1 MNLNWGGWLF
11 IGFILLLLWFL
22 SMMLK
27 DPVRLCIKGK
37 RTVGIV
43 VAMTKVE
50 DSQHDTLRVP
60 VVEFVTSTGERARA
74 RSRQLIGWSLSRLGD
89 KVTVLYNPS
98 NPSDAHLV
106 MLNEYRGV
114 VFVLGFIA
122 FVIFLWTAVIVSSGV
137 STFDDPFHLLP
148 KLIAHFHLSS
158 VRFPILFILSFA
170 IPACGI
176 GTYWTYQS
184 ATNLRAN
191 GIKTIG
197 HVIGSEWNSSTLS
210 DGSKATGLFP
220 MITFEDASGASHTIR
235 RSLAKPLSRLQ
246 AGEEVEVIYPTG
258 QPDLGVVNTW
268 DEFWPPTLFFGLMF
282 IAFIILFRLTL
293 IESLDAS
300 KSWPNS
306 QKKLMTTGV
315 PAIAI
320 VLSANPK
327 TRLLKFRID
336 KDPQTPS
343 TKLDEFISLEN
354 AISDWKPPQTNVEI
368 QKGDQFRAYL
378 DPLKP
383 FDYYYIDFSHRLGSD
398 RFVKSI
404 EEEDAE
410 DDENDKVMVSKL
422 TNLITI
428 CSPYLSPE
436 NASEIQTLITDNDL
450 CPAYEKLITRLMN
463 LPKPLPAP
471 LQKVDWNDFTG
482 IGVYMGFD
490 EDSEDDPEFWK
501 KFQTFTKEL
510 N

>member
-11 IGFILLLLWFL
+11 SSFILLLLWFL

-27 DPVRLCIKGK
+27 DPVRLSIKGK
-37 RTVGIV
+37 RTTGIV
-43 VAMTKVE
+43 VAMAKIE
-50 DSQHDTLRVP
+50 GSELDTARAP

-74 RSRQLIGWSLSRLGD
+74 RSRQLIGWSLSRLGS

-98 NPSDAHLV
+98 DPSDAHLV

-148 KLIAHFHLSS
+148 KLIAHFHLSPA
-158 VRFPILFILSFA
+158 RFPILFILSFA

-184 ATNLRAN
+184 TINLRAN
-191 GIKTIG
+191 GIKTVG
-197 HVIGSEWNSSTLS
+197 HVIGSEWNSSTLN

-220 MITFEDASGASHTIR
+220 MVTFEDASGTSHTIR
-235 RSLAKPLSRLQ
+235 RSLAKPLSRLK
-246 AGEEVEVIYPTG
+246 AGEEVEVIYPAG
-258 QPDLGVVNTW
+258 QPDQGVVNTW
-268 DEFWPPTLFFGLMF
+268 DEFWPPTLFFGFMF
-282 IAFIILFRLTL
+282 IAFILLFRLT
-293 IESLDAS
+293 INGSVVDS
-300 KSWPNS
+300 KSRPNS

-315 PAIAI
+315 PAKAT
-320 VLSANPK
+320 VLNANPK
-327 TRLLKFRID
+327 TRLLQFRID
-336 KDPQTPS
+336 GDPQTPY
-343 TKLDEFISLEN
+343 TILEDFISLEDS
-354 AISDWKPPQTNVEI
+354 ISNWEPPKTNVEI

-404 EEEDAE
+404 EEEDAA
-410 DDENDKVMVSKL
+410 DDENDKVIAGKL
-422 TNLITI
+422 TNLITT
-428 CSPYLSPE
+428 CSPYISPE

-450 CPAYEKLITRLMN
+450 CPAYEKLMTRIMN

-471 LQKVDWNDFTG
+471 LQKVDWNDFTEIG
-482 IGVYMGFD
+482 IYLGFD
-490 EDSEDDPEFWK
+490 EDSEDVREFWRK
-501 KFQTFTKEL
+501 LQIFSSL
-510 N
+510 

>member
-22 SMMLK
+22 GMMLK

-37 RTVGIV
+37 RAVGIV

-50 DSQHDTLRVP
+50 DSQHDTVRAP

-98 NPSDAHLV
+98 DPSDAHLV

-114 VFVLGFIA
+114 GFVLGFIA
-122 FVIFLWTAVIVSSGV
+122 FVIFLWTSVIVISGD

-148 KLIAHFHLSS
+148 KLIARFHLSP
-158 VRFPILFILSFA
+158 VRFPILFILSSA

-176 GTYWTYQS
+176 GTYWTYRS
-184 ATNLRAN
+184 ATNLRTN
-191 GIKTIG
+191 GIKTVG
-197 HVIGSEWNSSTLS
+197 HVVGSEWNSSTMN
-210 DGSKATGLFP
+210 DHSKATGLFP

-268 DEFWPPTLFFGLMF
+268 DEFWPPTLFFGLLF
-282 IAFIILFRLTL
+282 IAFIILFCLTL
-293 IESLDAS
+293 NGSVSAS
-300 KSWPNS
+300 KSRPNN

-315 PAIAI
+315 PTIAT

-327 TRLLKFRID
+327 DRLLKFRID
-336 KDPQTPS
+336 QDPQTPS

-354 AISDWKPPQTNVEI
+354 AISDWEPPKTNMEI

-378 DPLKP
+378 DSLKP
-383 FDYYYIDFSHRLGSD
+383 TKNFYVNFNDKIGNNPNVQSID
-398 RFVKSI
+398 
-404 EEEDAE
+404 EEEESYNKEEEVLAG
-410 DDENDKVMVSKL
+410 KL
-422 TNLITI
+422 TNLVNTS
-428 CSPYLSPE
+428 SPYLSSE
-436 NASEIQTLITDNDL
+436 TVSEIRKLIKNDEL
-450 CPAYEKLITRLMN
+450 SLAFEKLATGIMS
-463 LPKPLPAP
+463 LPKPLPTP
-471 LQKVDWNDFTG
+471 LRNNDWDACSKLLVKLG
-482 IGVYMGFD
+482 LD
-490 EDSEDDPEFWK
+490 EESEDDPGFWK
-501 KFQTFTKEL
+501 KFQVFKTGL

>member
-1 MNLNWGGWLF
+1 MTINWGGWIF
-11 IGFILLLLWFL
+11 SGVILLLLFFL
-22 SMMLK
+22 SLMLK
-27 DPVRLCIKGK
+27 DPVRLSIKGK
-37 RTVGIV
+37 RAKGIV

-50 DSQHDTLRVP
+50 DSQHDTLRAP

-74 RSRQLIGWSLSRLGD
+74 RSRQLVGWSLSHLGD

-114 VFVLGFIA
+114 VVVLGFIA
-122 FVIFLWTAVIVSSGV
+122 FVIFLWTAVIVGSGV

-148 KLIAHFHLSS
+148 KLIAHFHLSP

-184 ATNLRAN
+184 ATNLRDN
-191 GIKTIG
+191 GIKTVG
-197 HVIGSEWNSSTLS
+197 HVTGSEWNSSTMS

-235 RSLAKPLSRLQ
+235 RSLAKPLSRLK
-246 AGEEVEVIYPTG
+246 AGETVEVIYLTG

-300 KSWPNS
+300 KSRPNS

-315 PAIAI
+315 PAIAT

-383 FDYYYIDFSHRLGSD
+383 FDFYYIDFSHRLGSD

-410 DDENDKVMVSKL
+410 DEENDKVMAGKL

-436 NASEIQTLITDNDL
+436 NTNEIQTLITDNDL
-450 CPAYEKLITRLMN
+450 CPAYEKLITRIMN

-482 IGVYMGFD
+482 IGIYLGLD

>member
-1 MNLNWGGWLF
+1 MNLNWGGWIF
-11 IGFILLLLWFL
+11 SGVILLLLFFL
-22 SMMLK
+22 SMVIK
-27 DPVRLCIKGK
+27 DPVRLSIKGK
-37 RTVGIV
+37 RAKGIV
-43 VAMTKVE
+43 VAMAKVE
-50 DSQHDTLRVP
+50 GSKQDTLRVP
-60 VVEFVTSTGERARA
+60 LVEFVTSTVEHA
-74 RSRQLIGWSLSRLGD
+74 SVTPRQLAGWSLSHLGE
-89 KVTVLYNPS
+89 KVTVMYNPS

-114 VFVLGFIA
+114 VVVLGFIA
-122 FVIFLWTAVIVSSGV
+122 FVIFLWIAVIVGSGS

-148 KLIAHFHLSS
+148 KLIAHFHLNPI
-158 VRFPILFILSFA
+158 RFPILFILSLA
-170 IPACGI
+170 IPVCGF

-184 ATNLRAN
+184 AADLRAN
-191 GIKTIG
+191 GIKTVG
-197 HVIGSEWNSSTLS
+197 HVIGSEWDSSTMN

-258 QPDLGVVNTW
+258 QPDQGVVNTW
-268 DEFWPPTLFFGLMF
+268 DEFWPAPLFFGLMF
-282 IAFIILFRLTL
+282 FAFILLFRLTL
-293 IESLDAS
+293 IGSMDAA
-300 KSWPNS
+300 KSRPNS
-306 QKKLMTTGV
+306 KKKLMTTGV
-315 PAIAI
+315 PAIAT

-343 TKLDEFISLEN
+343 TKLDDFISLEN
-354 AISDWKPPQTNVEI
+354 EISDWKPPQTNVEI

-383 FDYYYIDFSHRLGSD
+383 FDFYYIDFSHRLGSD

-410 DDENDKVMVSKL
+410 DEENDKVIVGKL
-422 TNLITI
+422 TNLITT
-428 CSPYLSPE
+428 CSPHLSPE

-450 CPAYEKLITRLMN
+450 CPAYEKLITRIMN
-463 LPKPLPAP
+463 LPKPLPSL
-471 LQKVDWNDFTG
+471 LQKVDWNDFTEIG
-482 IGVYMGFD
+482 IYLGLD

-501 KFQTFTKEL
+501 NFQAFKKFQ